1 MGLFFRVKTT
11 FLDGSRERLVTY
23 LTLSA
28 LKKELKT
35 FDAEVSKKHEKLAQY
50 NFGTIGRGD
59 SGKPQFV
66 SVSREL
72 TPILISIRMVSRK
85 EYFTAKWQERLDNLA
100 AWEAHGE
107 RKLGC

>member
-11 FLDGSRERLVTY
+11 FLDDSQKPFVTY
-23 LTLSA
+23 LTLAA

-35 FDAEVSKKHEKLAQY
+35 FDAEVSQKHEKLAQY
-50 NFGTIGRGD
+50 RFGMVGRSE

-66 SVSREL
+66 SVNREL

-85 EYFTAKWQERLDNLA
+85 EYFTAKWHERLDNIDA
-100 AWEAHGE
+100 CEAYGE

>member
-1 MGLFFRVKTT
+1 MKTT
-11 FLDGSRERLVTY
+11 FLDDSQKPVVTY

-35 FDAEVSKKHEKLAQY
+35 FDAEVSRKHEKLAQY
-50 NFGTIGRGD
+50 RFGTIGRGD

-72 TPILISIRMVSRK
+72 TPILISFRMVSKK
-85 EYFTAKWQERLDNLA
+85 EYYHAKEQERLDNLA
-100 AWEAHGE
+100 AWEAYGE